1 MNVLENKIYE
11 AIEAEEEY
19 LDTMPSQSIGAY
31 NQRMTEH
38 LVNVAELEEKLE
50 IEKALFRYSRD
61 QFRHKVNSLAYDL
74 GEYPVYDF

>member
-1 MNVLENKIYE
+1 MNVLENKIY
-11 AIEAEEEY
+11 AAVEAEEEY

-50 IEKALFRYSRD
+50 IEKALFKYSRD